1 MMKKIKLLFIINQF
15 FKGGAE
21 IALLNLLYA
30 LNPEEYDID
39 LLVFDQIDMPEAITL
54 FGDLPSWI
62 HTINIAYGEGWAAYV
77 KKAWFHIYR
86 RLTHRQLFRRKAI
99 SYLKGRK
106 YDVTFSF
113 GEWFSSRLAAEYVQ
127 AKRKYVWIHADIDKA
142 DFLHSDILRYQQY
155 FDRFIF
161 ASIPSMQSAERRY
174 PVLCGRGMVI
184 HNLVDEKRI
193 RRLSEEALPEWFP
206 TDGLPILL
214 TVANIRSEKN
224 HLRQVRIME
233 NLFQKG
239 KRFYWI
245 NVGALVDRG
254 LSTRIRSVVHRAGLD
269 EYFLL
274 PGAVENPY
282 VLMKHANAVCVLS
295 DHESWSMVITE
306 AKVLGVPVIATHTS
320 GALEQIEDDRTGI
333 LCSFDEE
340 NIAETIFTFLSH
352 PEIGERIRA
361 MLQGFSLNKGSL
373 QQLESL
379 MKQDGIS
386 I

>member
-21 IALLNLLYA
+21 TALLNLLCA

-54 FGDLPSWI
+54 FGDLPPWI
-62 HTINIAYGEGWAAYV
+62 HTINIAHGEGWTAYM

-127 AKRKYVWIHADIDKA
+127 AKRKYVWIHADMDKA
-142 DFLHSDILRYQQY
+142 DSLHSDILRYQQY

-161 ASIPSMQSAERRY
+161 ASTPSMQSAEGRY

-193 RRLSEEALPEWFP
+193 RRLLEEALPEWFP

-239 KRFYWI
+239 KRFYWV

-254 LSTRIRSVVHRAGLD
+254 LSTRIRSAIHRAGLD
-269 EYFLL
+269 EFFLL

-306 AKVLGVPVIATHTS
+306 AKVLGAPVIATRTS

-352 PEIGERIRA
+352 PEIGEKIRT
-361 MLQGFSLNKGSL
+361 MLQDFSLNKGSL